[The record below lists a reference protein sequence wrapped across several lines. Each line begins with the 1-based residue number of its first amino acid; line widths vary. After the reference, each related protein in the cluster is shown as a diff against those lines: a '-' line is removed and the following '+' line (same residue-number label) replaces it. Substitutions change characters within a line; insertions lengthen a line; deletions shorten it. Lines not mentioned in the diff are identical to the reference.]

1 MPMLFQNLADFF
13 FELSVLKKLPRSGSF
28 IAGIRNP
35 DTVGEHV
42 FRASEIAFILADLEG
57 ANAEHAAFLVMIH
70 DNGEARINDHHKVM
84 ARYMESKKVEK
95 KAFFDQ
101 CEGLPEKTAKKFRDA
116 FEEFE
121 AQETLEAQCAKD
133 ADLLELAFE
142 AKEQLEH
149 GYIAKQAWL
158 EAISLRLKTLSA
170 KALFEAL
177 LQKSVH
183 DWWKKLKNNP
193 DP

>member
-1 MPMLFQNLADFF
+1 MVFQNLSDFF

-57 ANAEHAAFLVMIH
+57 ANAEHSAFLAMIH
-70 DNGEARINDHHKVM
+70 DNGEARINDHHKIM
-84 ARYMESKKVEK
+84 SRYMDSKQAEK
-95 KAFFDQ
+95 TAFFDQ
-101 CEGLPEKTAKKFRDA
+101 CEQLPEKTANKFREA

-121 AQETLEAQCAKD
+121 AQETLEAKCAKD

-149 GYIAKQAWL
+149 GYTAKKAWL
-158 EAISLRLKTLSA
+158 EAVSLRITTASA
-170 KALFEAL
+170 KQLFEAL
-177 LQKSVH
+177 VQKSVH
-183 DWWKKLKNNP
+183 DWWKNLKK
-193 DP
+193 